1 MHDAPAVGKA
11 RDHDIEEAPDDEAK
25 EEARRL
31 KKQGR
36 EHDGSV
42 QERGLATGRIPEP
55 DMRRGRGPED
65 PPLVLPLR
73 SEVEPYG
80 TLTVVPS
87 PVAVMVNCPTVGV
100 SAA

>member
-11 RDHDIEEAPDDEAK
+11 RDHDIEKAPDGEAK

-31 KKQGR
+31 EKQGR

-42 QERGLATGRIPEP
+42 QDRGLRTGRIPEP
-55 DMRRGRGPED
+55 DMRRGRGPY
-65 PPLVLPLR
+65 PSLVLPLR
-73 SEVEPYG
+73 SDVEPYG

-87 PVAVMVNCPTVGV
+87 PEAEMVNCPALGLSGV
-100 SAA
+100 

>member
-11 RDHDIEEAPDDEAK
+11 RDHDVEEAADDEAK
-25 EEARRL
+25 EETRCL
-31 KKQGR
+31 EEQGR

-42 QERGLATGRIPEP
+42 QDRGLGTDRIPEP
-55 DMRRGRGPED
+55 DMARGRGPY
-65 PPLVLPLR
+65 PSLVLLIS

-87 PVAVMVNCPTVGV
+87 PLALMVNIPALGA
-100 SAA
+100 SGA